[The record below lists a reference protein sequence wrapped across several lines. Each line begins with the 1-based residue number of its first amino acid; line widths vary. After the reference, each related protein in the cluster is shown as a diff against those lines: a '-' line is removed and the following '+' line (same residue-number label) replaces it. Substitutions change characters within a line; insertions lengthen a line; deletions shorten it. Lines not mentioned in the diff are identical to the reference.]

1 MTRRPPRL
9 LIRMLVITF
18 VTAAVLVG
26 VIFGAV
32 VAMSRA
38 QVRQTVL
45 QHLESSQRVV
55 SDIQARDRRG
65 LRLQAEGIA
74 DSPTLKAA
82 VDTWVAERKTTDPS
96 VRQQLH
102 NTIAGELARIADRV
116 NADAI
121 IVTDTSRHTLAAAG
135 RLGAEWPVDGVLP
148 AVGDSTASDVSDGV
162 IHSDHGLVL
171 TVTAPLLV
179 ADGSV
184 VGTLYLAS
192 SLDDAFAARLTA
204 LAQTQT
210 AIASRGVLLAGTLPE
225 AKRAAFNAAL
235 PALGRGEGTVSL
247 DDETYAVRRL
257 LDFGDTSLFALASI
271 DESARQALSNMTTT
285 LALIAVGALALALLA
300 SIGLAHTLSRPIG
313 VLSQSIHDIAE
324 SRDFEH
330 RITPSGTSLE
340 LDALTSTFNALMASV
355 MAAEAETQA
364 AYTAAIRG
372 LAATLD
378 ARDPYTAGHSERVS
392 VLSVAIGREMQLP
405 EGELEVLRLGALL
418 HDIGK
423 IGVPDEILRKPAPLT
438 AEEYVILQQHT
449 VLGARILGQV
459 PFLAAHVPI
468 VELHHERPDGTGY
481 PHGLR
486 GHDIPLAA
494 RIVHV
499 ADAFDAMTT
508 ARAYRLERPSD
519 EAVLELRSCVDT
531 EFDRDVVH
539 ALVAVLS
546 ELPVFATSSFPERLS
561 A

>member
-1 MTRRPPRL
+1 GFKATLPFM
-9 LIRMLVITF
+9 VG
-18 VTAAVLVG
+18 AAPFG

-65 LRLQAEGIA
+65 LRLQAEGVA

-148 AVGDSTASDVSDGV
+148 AVASDVGDGV
-162 IHSDHGLVL
+162 IRSDHGLFL

-210 AIASRGVLLAGTLPE
+210 AIVSRGVLLAGTLPE

-330 RITPSGTSLE
+330 RITPSGSSLE

-392 VLSVAIGREMQLP
+392 VLSVAIGREMRLP

-423 IGVPDEILRKPAPLT
+423 IGVPGEILRKPAPLT

-468 VELHHERPDGTGY
+468 VELHHERPDGMGY

-519 EAVLELRSCVDT
+519 EAVLELRSCIDT
-531 EFDRDVVH
+531 EFDRDVVQ